1 VVSLTANAQNLGS
14 LKSVS
19 VPQLSDLNKY
29 VSDQALLIALGKAL
43 FWDMQTGSDGRTAC
57 ATCHFHAGADHRA
70 QNQLANPESPF
81 NLNHR
86 LLVDNFPFRVLA
98 DVNDNRSTVLRDTT
112 SIVGSAGLFRR
123 LFREITPGD
132 AFDDGIDTV
141 DAPQFSLNGINVR
154 RVTKRNT
161 STVINAVFNVRNF
174 WDGRASNI
182 FTGFTPFGDS
192 DTRLNA
198 LVLSGDRLVAERVRL
213 DNASLASQ
221 AVGPPLNDV
230 EMSYEG
236 RTWPK
241 LGRKILALKPLGL
254 QRVASDDS
262 VLGEFANHDGRGLN
276 PVLTYLT
283 MVQGAFKPEYW
294 NSSHVVDGR
303 GVELSGV
310 ISQRSTEQFT
320 QAEFNFALFWGIAL
334 QAYQATLVS
343 DNSPFD
349 HRFSE
354 GIADALTSDEQRGLQ
369 IFRGQGGCTGN
380 CHVGPEFTSAS
391 FSSVNRRGAIRRG
404 GNGANGDTGFFRT
417 GVRPISE
424 DIGLAADDDLGRPM
438 SLAVIERAGAR
449 SAVEGAFKTPTLRN
463 VEFTGPYFH
472 NGGQLTL
479 EQVVDFYARG
489 GDFPDGGNLGPG
501 IRRRNL
507 SQADRQSLVAFMKS
521 LTDERIRFER
531 APFDHP
537 ELCVPVGHDEPV
549 SGVLRVDTS
558 DPRFSLSAVDKWAAI
573 PAVGRN
579 GTSVPLQ
586 TFEELLLG
594 IGSDG
599 SRAHALADV
608 CTIP

>member
-1 VVSLTANAQNLGS
+1 MTLGVVFALLSVAGLTANAQNLGS
-14 LKSVS
+14 LKNVS
-19 VPQLSDLNKY
+19 VPRPSEVDRY
-29 VSDQALLIALGKAL
+29 VKDSTLLIALGKAL

-70 QNQLANPESPF
+70 QNQLANTESPSK
-81 NLNHR
+81 LNH
-86 LLVDNFPFRVLA
+86 LFLDDDFPFRVLA
-98 DVNDNRSTVLRDTT
+98 EVNDNRSTVLRDTA
-112 SIVGSAGLFRR
+112 SVAGSAGLFRR
-123 LFREITPGD
+123 LFRDISAGD
-132 AFDDGIDTV
+132 AFDDGIDTA

-174 WDGRASNI
+174 WDGRASDV

-192 DTRLNA
+192 DIRLNS
-198 LVLSGDRLVAERVRL
+198 LVISGDRLIPERVRL

-241 LGRKILALKPLGL
+241 LGKKILALRPLAL

-262 VLGEFANHDGRGLN
+262 VLGEFANHGGRGLH
-276 PVLTYLT
+276 PALTYVA
-283 MVQGAFKPEYW
+283 MVQGAFRPEYW
-294 NSSHVVDGR
+294 K
-303 GVELSGV
+303 
-310 ISQRSTEQFT
+310 STEIVADQFT

-343 DNSPFD
+343 DDSPFD
-349 HRFSE
+349 RFSD
-354 GIADALTSDEQRGLQ
+354 GTGDALTADEQRGLQ

-380 CHVGPEFTSAS
+380 CHIGPEFTSAS
-391 FSSVNRRGAIRRG
+391 FSSINRRGAIRRG

-417 GVRPISE
+417 GIRPMFE
-424 DIGLAADDDLGRPM
+424 DIGLAADNDLGTPM
-438 SLAVIERAGAR
+438 SLAVVERADAR
-449 SAVEGAFKTPTLRN
+449 NAVQGAFKTPTLRN

-521 LTDERIRFER
+521 LTDERVRFER

-537 ELCVPVGHDEPV
+537 ELCVPVGHDELTR
-549 SGVLRVDTS
+549 GVLRADIS
-558 DPRFSLSAVDKWAAI
+558 DPRFSLSAVDRWAAI
-573 PAVGRN
+573 PAVGKN
-579 GTSVPLQ
+579 GNSVPLQ
-586 TFEELLLG
+586 TFEELLRG
-594 IGSDG
+594 VGSDG
-599 SRAHALADV
+599 SRAHALTDV
-608 CTIP
+608 CTIL